1 MARKKGTEPNV
12 VSLTPGSVGKVVIT
26 ESHPGR
32 YVRDPRV
39 DGPLGSPAPG
49 RFVCKDCSR
58 DHCICNLAPRV
69 ESHGQNPDT
78 ADLKFVAHL
87 QPVQLSSASNE
98 HYTPSDIVERARRLM
113 GSIDLDPASC
123 AEANAIV
130 KAAQYMTLADPSMPG
145 GRPVDGLSARPWKG
159 NVFLNPPGGVFK
171 VLNKSFSNAALWWAA
186 LVQDWLSGDVKEAV
200 FIGFTL
206 EILRHSQNGCPL
218 PVQAFHRCYP
228 KKRLKFSGAQQPTHA
243 NVIVY
248 LPPVDSSLRRN
259 EHGFAN
265 PKVSSAH
272 FDAFAREFGSLG
284 YCEP

>member
-1 MARKKGTEPNV
+1 MARKKERRYLEQSEPGV
-12 VSLTPGSVGKVVIT
+12 IEASPMLYGPKVHVEIA
-26 ESHPGR
+26 G
-32 YVRDPRV
+32 
-39 DGPLGSPAPG
+39 
-49 RFVCKDCSR
+49 
-58 DHCICNLAPRV
+58 V

-78 ADLKFVAHL
+78 GDLKFVAHL

-98 HYTPSDIVERARRLM
+98 HYTPSDIVECARRLM
-113 GSIDLDPASC
+113 GVIDLDPASSV
-123 AEANAIV
+123 EAQEIVQAKGAFYTLPNGGGHKPAING
-130 KAAQYMTLADPSMPG
+130 AAWI
-145 GRPVDGLSARPWKG
+145 VCDGLAMRPWKG

-186 LVQDWLSGDVKEAV
+186 LVQDWLSGDVKEAI

-248 LPPVDSSLRRN
+248 LPPLPQNLREEGRRTDFREPEGLRGLVI
-259 EHGFAN
+259 EH
-265 PKVSSAH
+265 
-272 FDAFAREFGSLG
+272 FARFRAEFGSLG